1 MYDFGLS
8 DVTAFIKQRKAKLVA
23 LQFPEGLLTHAKE
36 VIEELE
42 RLTGSKF
49 LVLADPCYGACD
61 VNLDYR
67 IYADALVHF
76 GHTEMPS
83 LSKDE
88 GVLYVDVK
96 AELDILSLLPEAEK
110 KLNGTVALVTTAQHL
125 DSIPLVRDA
134 LVRDGFKVFV
144 GHGDGRVKYPGQVL
158 GCNVSAAMQV
168 KSSVDCFLFIGSG
181 DFHPLAVAIGT
192 GKPVLILDPY
202 MRSVRDVDELKERVL
217 RQRHGAIARAKDA
230 RSFGILVSTKP
241 GQKRMEL
248 AERLR
253 DMAQSNGRSAV
264 ILVANIMDPERLLA
278 FDVDAFVSTACP
290 RLAIDDYRRYT
301 KPILTPPEFEVLL
314 GEREW
319 DEYVF
324 DAIAG

>member
-1 MYDFGLS
+1 MYDFSLPEVAS
-8 DVTAFIKQRKAKLVA
+8 FIERRKAKLVA
-23 LQFPEGLLTHAKE
+23 LQFPEGLLSHAKE

-42 RLTGSKF
+42 RRTGARF

-67 IYADALVHF
+67 KYADALVHF

-83 LSKDE
+83 LGIDE
-88 GVLYVDVK
+88 GALYVEVK
-96 AELDILSLLPEAEK
+96 AEVDILSLLPEAEK
-110 KLNGTVALVTTAQHL
+110 KLAHRVGLITTVQHL
-125 DSIPLVRDA
+125 GSISAVSDA
-134 LVRDGFKVFV
+134 LVRDGFETKV
-144 GHGDGRVKYPGQVL
+144 GKGDGRIKHPGQVL
-158 GCNVSAAMQV
+158 GCNVSAAKEV
-168 KSSVDCFLFIGSG
+168 EPLVDCFLFIGSG

-192 GKPVLILDPY
+192 GKPVLVLDPY
-202 MRSVRDVDELKERVL
+202 MRSVHGIEELREKIL
-217 RQRHGAIARAKDA
+217 RQRHGAIARAEGA
-230 RSFGILVSTKP
+230 NSFGILVSTKP

-253 DMAQSNGRSAV
+253 TLAQSKGKTTV
-264 ILVANIMDPERLLA
+264 ILVANNIDPERLLV

-290 RLAIDDYRRYT
+290 RLAIDDYMRYR

-314 GEREW
+314 GERKW